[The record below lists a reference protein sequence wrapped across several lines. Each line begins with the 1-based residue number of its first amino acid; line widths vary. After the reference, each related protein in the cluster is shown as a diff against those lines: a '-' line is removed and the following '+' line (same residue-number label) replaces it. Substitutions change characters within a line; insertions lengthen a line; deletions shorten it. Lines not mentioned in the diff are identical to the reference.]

1 MAPELLA
8 KKGYTWHVDYWS
20 LGVSMWEMLF
30 HKRPFDGRSSEKLT
44 SSIVSAKLKMPTN
57 VDEICSPEGQQ
68 LLLSLLDRNPK
79 TRMACQSRE
88 RGLAEFQKHP
98 WFASLDWDK
107 LLAKEL
113 PPPFVPDIKRANFDV
128 SHELDEFLMVEKPLT
143 HSSRKKNVDFD
154 KLKPEFREMEE
165 QFGVYDSTKG
175 NRTSYYPHNQPVLG
189 GTGND
194 STMVIPSATNTQ
206 TSFTAYERS
215 LAGTP
220 GPPLSTHSRDTAVT

>member
-1 MAPELLA
+1 MR
-8 KKGYTWHVDYWS
+8 
-20 LGVSMWEMLF
+20 F
-30 HKRPFDGRSSEKLT
+30 
-44 SSIVSAKLKMPTN
+44 
-57 VDEICSPEGQQ
+57 Q
-68 LLLSLLDRNPK
+68 LLDRNPK

-113 PPPFVPDIKRANFDV
+113 PAPFVPDVSDCAACFLHCLMDYRQIKRVNFDV

-165 QFGVYDSTKG
+165 Q
-175 NRTSYYPHNQPVLG
+175 
-189 GTGND
+189 
-194 STMVIPSATNTQ
+194 
-206 TSFTAYERS
+206 
-215 LAGTP
+215 
-220 GPPLSTHSRDTAVT
+220 